1 MNAKYIIF
9 YLIAGTPAYFLLYF
23 GFKGLGWLP
32 SGYYGVQMYNA
43 YPGATSFDVYSFIL
57 NFVPT
62 PGLTPFFFVAA
73 GIIFAMLG
81 GRAIMKYTES
91 EFRIIDIFDV
101 RSDVHLHHCEIT
113 AFSVYF
119 GTALLIVAVVIAI
132 FFSMQFGSN
141 LVMLFGLA
149 TASGVG
155 ALMWYRHEH
164 EKWPFGG

>member
-101 RSDVHLHHCEIT
+101 RSDVHLHH
-113 AFSVYF
+113 
-119 GTALLIVAVVIAI
+119 
-132 FFSMQFGSN
+132 
-141 LVMLFGLA
+141 
-149 TASGVG
+149 
-155 ALMWYRHEH
+155 
-164 EKWPFGG
+164 

>member
-1 MNAKYIIF
+1 MDARYIIF

-23 GFKGLGWLP
+23 GFKGLGMLP
-32 SGYYGVQMYNA
+32 SGYYGGQMYNM
-43 YPGATSFDVYSFIL
+43 YPGTPNFDLYSFIL

-62 PGLTPFFFVAA
+62 PGMTPFFFIA
-73 GIIFAMLG
+73 GAVIIAMLIA
-81 GRAIMKYTES
+81 RAIMKYTET
-91 EFRIIDIFDV
+91 EFKIVDIFDV

-119 GTALLIVAVVIAI
+119 GTALIIVSAIIAI
-132 FFSMQFGSN
+132 FFSMQFGTN
-141 LVMLFGLA
+141 LFMLFGIA
-149 TASGVG
+149 TLSGFG